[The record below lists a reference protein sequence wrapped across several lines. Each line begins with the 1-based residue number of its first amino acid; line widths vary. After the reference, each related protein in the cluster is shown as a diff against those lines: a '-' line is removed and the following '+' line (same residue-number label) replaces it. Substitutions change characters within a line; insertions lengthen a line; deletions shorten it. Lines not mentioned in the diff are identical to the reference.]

1 MTSQALAPDAKV
13 RRSLSHDSAREH
25 VTGRAVYVD
34 DIPEP
39 RGLLYAALVTSPV
52 AHGQLH
58 GVDAS
63 IARAMPGVHAVIT
76 AADIPGR
83 NDIAP
88 IGQGEVLFAEDV
100 VEFCGQPVAAVI
112 ADTLDQARK
121 AAAAVRLDIA
131 LLPPLLTVSEAIAR
145 QSYVRAPMR
154 LERGDVD
161 AAMAGASHRVSGH
174 FAVGGQEH
182 FYLEGQ
188 VAFAWIDEGGAISLH
203 SSTQHPSEVQ
213 HICARLLGAAT
224 PRSLCWSG
232 AWAVASAAR
241 NPMRVG

>member
-1 MTSQALAPDAKV
+1 
-13 RRSLSHDSAREH
+13 
-25 VTGRAVYVD
+25 
-34 DIPEP
+34 
-39 RGLLYAALVTSPV
+39 
-52 AHGQLH
+52 
-58 GVDAS
+58 
-63 IARAMPGVHAVIT
+63 
-76 AADIPGR
+76 
-83 NDIAP
+83 
-88 IGQGEVLFAEDV
+88 
-100 VEFCGQPVAAVI
+100 VI

-131 LLPPLLTVSEAIAR
+131 SLPPVLTISEAIAR

-161 AAMAGASHRVSGH
+161 AAMAGAPHRASGR

-213 HICARLLGAAT
+213 HICARLLGVSQAEVTVLVRRMGGGFGGKESNA
-224 PRSLCWSG
+224 SWVAG
-232 AWAVASAAR
+232 VAAVACRLINRPVKLRLPRMTDMVVTGKRHGFLYDYTAGFDGEGRMLALDATLAADA
-241 NPMRVG
+241 G

>member
-1 MTSQALAPDAKV
+1 MTTQAVPPDAKV
-13 RRSLSHDSAREH
+13 HRSLFHDSAREH

-52 AHGQLH
+52 AHGQLR
-58 GVDAS
+58 GIDTSLAKAS
-63 IARAMPGVHAVIT
+63 AGVHAVIT

-83 NDIAP
+83 NDVAP
-88 IGQGEVLFAEDV
+88 
-100 VEFCGQPVAAVI
+100 
-112 ADTLDQARK
+112 
-121 AAAAVRLDIA
+121 
-131 LLPPLLTVSEAIAR
+131 LPPLLTLSEAMAQ

-161 AAMAGASHRVSGH
+161 AAMAGAPRRLSGR
-174 FAVGGQEH
+174 FEVGGQEH

-188 VAFAWIDEGGAISLH
+188 VAFAWIDEGGAVSLH

-213 HICARLLGAAT
+213 HICARLLGVSQAEVTVLVRRMGGGFGGKESNA
-224 PRSLCWSG
+224 SWVAG
-232 AWAVASAAR
+232 VAAVACR
-241 NPMRVG
+241 LTNRPVKLRLPRITDMVVTGKRHGFL